1 MIAQKGKK
9 VIEKPW
15 GPKKELT
22 DRPSCVI
29 LMSDNI
35 IIARGALAEIAAGT
49 AADPYY
55 LNRIIPA

>member
-15 GPKKELT
+15 DPKKELT

-29 LMSDNI
+29 LMNDNI
-35 IIARGALAEIAAGT
+35 ITARGALAEIAADT
-49 AADPYY
+49 AANPHY
-55 LNRIIPA
+55 LTRIIPA